1 METYSFID
9 GLPMISV
16 AMLPEGRFLGG
27 ILAGKLIFQTRWES
41 AFKLD
46 ECLGNFSIFVHA

>member
-1 METYSFID
+1 MEMYSFIE
-9 GLPMISV
+9 GLPMISM
-16 AMLPEGRFLGG
+16 AMLPEDRFLDD

-46 ECLGNFSIFVHA
+46 ECLGNFSTFVHA

>member
-16 AMLPEGRFLGG
+16 AMLPEGMFWGD
-27 ILAGKLIFQTRWES
+27 ISAGKLIFQTRWES

-46 ECLGNFSIFVHA
+46 ERLGNFSIFVHA